1 MVLNTNDMIIISTA
15 GKVKNHK
22 RVEEFIHDCFNHYF
36 LKELK
41 RHVEVEIIFKSRLEG
56 NASGWC
62 TGDTKEILIEISKNS
77 NEQILCRNIAHE
89 IVHAKQFLRGENGN
103 AEAMEQEALEQ
114 EKELVLK
121 YL

>member
-1 MVLNTNDMIIISTA
+1 MIIISTS
-15 GKVKNHK
+15 GKVKNQD
-22 RVEEFIHDCFNHYF
+22 RVEKFIHDCFNHYF
-36 LKELK
+36 LSQLK
-41 RHVEVEIIFKSRLEG
+41 RHVDVEIIFKSRLEG

-103 AEAMEQEALEQ
+103 AEAMEEEALEQ
-114 EKELVLK
+114 EEELVLK